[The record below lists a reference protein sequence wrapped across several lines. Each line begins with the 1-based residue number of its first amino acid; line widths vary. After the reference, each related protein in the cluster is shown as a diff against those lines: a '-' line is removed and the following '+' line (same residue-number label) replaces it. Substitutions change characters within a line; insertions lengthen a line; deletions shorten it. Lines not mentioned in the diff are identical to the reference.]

1 MVIFRIADFTLYV
14 FNSIGIDKV
23 KEVMQISKISSL
35 LDQFDILKDNL
46 GENGNKLSGG
56 QIQRLGLSRA
66 LYSDP
71 EILLFDEF
79 TSALDAKTEFNILK
93 DIEKLKSKKTI
104 IFISHKKSVLR
115 FCDQIL
121 DLNQNNS

>member
-1 MVIFRIADFTLYV
+1 MPNDKID
-14 FNSIGIDKV
+14 IDKV

-93 DIEKLKSKKTI
+93 YIEKLKSKKTI